1 MRLPS
6 PTTDVFPSG
15 FAISH
20 NISTSTEGKQNTK
33 PKQQQ
38 HKRIDSLDAL
48 IMGMFQDKD
57 GNSIDLYDNTDD
69 LPSNVEDDTNNV
81 TQFECKHY
89 HNEDEQFPIVPP
101 DMFFN
106 LSDEEME
113 DPDNEDGAKRYRFPQ
128 NATKFKDCN
137 IFPDT
142 EIGRKGARELYL
154 KLKAD
159 NQQTKGSLWYGNRRR
174 YVRGACHKQV
184 EGKFFVVPMQQPYQ
198 GYVEGQQRKTWIAPK
213 IRLKVRCFDSTRQHS
228 LKCYVVV
235 LFAGKMIPNIGC
247 ERQTVH
253 LPCQ

>member
-20 NISTSTEGKQNTK
+20 NISKPTEGKQNTK
-33 PKQQQ
+33 PKQQ
-38 HKRIDSLDAL
+38 HKRIDYLDAL

-57 GNSIDLYDNTDD
+57 GNSIDLYDNRDD
-69 LPSNVEDDTNNV
+69 LPSNVKDDINNV

-106 LSDEEME
+106 LSEEEKE

-128 NATKFKDCN
+128 NATKFKECN

-184 EGKFFVVPMQQPYQ
+184 EGKFFVVPMQQPYL
-198 GYVEGQQRKTWIAPK
+198 GYVEGQERKTWIAPK
-213 IRLKVRCFDSTRQHS
+213 IRLKVRCLAKSIAS
-228 LKCYVVV
+228 SW
-235 LFAGKMIPNIGC
+235 
-247 ERQTVH
+247 
-253 LPCQ
+253 